1 MNCNLPY
8 LRQGVALLERLDD
21 ELFKASAPGLESG
34 GVGPQFRHVI
44 DYYRCFL
51 RDVSSGRIDYDRRE
65 RDEVVETQRDVCI
78 ARLRELA
85 EVLDALDIDALP
97 AELRVRA
104 DADPSLPIEEQF
116 APSSVR
122 RELMFLT
129 SHTIHHFALIAVT
142 LQARGVSPGSEFGV
156 APSTLRHWKS
166 SQGFAR

>member
-8 LRQGVALLERLDD
+8 LRQGVALLEGLDD
-21 ELFKASAPGLESG
+21 ELFACTAPGLENG

-51 RDVSSGRIDYDRRE
+51 RDVSSGRIDYDKRE
-65 RDEVVETQRDVCI
+65 RDEEVETQREVCI
-78 ARLRELA
+78 ARLREL
-85 EVLDALDIDALP
+85 VHALETFAIDEMP
-97 AELRVRA
+97 KELRVRA
-104 DADPSLPIEEQF
+104 DADPSLPLEEQF
-116 APSSVR
+116 SPSSVR

-142 LQARGVSPGSEFGV
+142 LQARGVSPGGEFGV